1 MFVDSYFVA
10 FERTM
15 ARLIERFQQAPDLYL
30 HQEDLLAGAFVL
42 LQEQGT
48 LHKLY
53 PTRDGR
59 LTGLVHRH
67 YQPLLSFPDGL
78 TSANESDISHPLALL
93 DPRFVRSY
101 PFEVVANINGRGRRA
116 LQALSAVDRDALRP
130 PLLATAH
137 LLLME
142 QVSSSSMEKLHNA
155 FMALVRAEPDAQRQ
169 YMVVLI
175 RHWNLE
181 DQIAQV
187 LDRMERWADSH
198 GHISAVVAQA
208 YRDDVGRV
216 CGGRYLNMWSHMA
229 PLPPFDAPSP
239 VSSRASLVYSA
250 I

>member
-1 MFVDSYFVA
+1 MFVDPYFAA

-30 HQEDLLAGAFVL
+30 HQDDLLAGAFAL
-42 LQEQGT
+42 LMEQGV

-67 YQPLLSFPDGL
+67 YGPLLSFPDGL
-78 TSANESDISHPLALL
+78 MSGDKPDARHPLALL

-101 PFEVVANINGRGRRA
+101 PFEVVANIDGQGQRA
-116 LQALSAVDRDALRP
+116 LQALPAAHRSALHP

-137 LLLME
+137 LMLMDD
-142 QVSSSSMEKLHNA
+142 VSSSSLESLHSA

-181 DQIAQV
+181 QQIAQV
-187 LDRMERWADSH
+187 LERVERWADSH
-198 GHISAVVAQA
+198 NQISAVVVQA

-229 PLPPFDAPSP
+229 PLPPLDTPHLL
-239 VSSRASLVYSA
+239 SSRASLVYSHV
-250 I
+250 

>member
-1 MFVDSYFVA
+1 MYVDSYFAA

-30 HQEDLLAGAFVL
+30 HQEDLLAGAFAF
-42 LQEQGT
+42 LQEQGA

-67 YQPLLSFPDGL
+67 YGHLLSFPDGL
-78 TSANESDISHPLALL
+78 TGANESDVSHPLALL

-101 PFEVVANINGRGRRA
+101 PFEVVANINGQGRRA
-116 LQALSAVDRDALRP
+116 LQALPAADRDALHP

-137 LLLME
+137 LLLMDD
-142 QVSSSSMEKLHNA
+142 VCCSSLETLHRA

-181 DQIAQV
+181 QQIAQV
-187 LDRMERWADSH
+187 LDRMEGWADNH
-198 GHISAVVAQA
+198 GQISAVVVQA

-229 PLPPFDAPSP
+229 PLPPLDAPSP
-239 VSSRASLVYSA
+239 VSSRAGLVYSA

>member
-1 MFVDSYFVA
+1 MFVDLYFAA

-15 ARLIERFQQAPDLYL
+15 ARLVERFQQAPDQYI

-42 LQEQGT
+42 LQEQSA

-67 YQPLLSFPDGL
+67 YGPILSFPDGL

-101 PFEVVANINGRGRRA
+101 PFEVVANINGRGRRVF
-116 LQALSAVDRDALRP
+116 QALPAADRDALRP

-137 LLLME
+137 LLLMDN
-142 QVSSSSMEKLHNA
+142 VCCSSLETLHNA

-181 DQIAQV
+181 QQIAQV
-187 LDRMERWADSH
+187 LERMERWADNH
-198 GHISAVVAQA
+198 GQISAVVVQA

-216 CGGRYLNMWSHMA
+216 CGGRYLNMWNHMA
-229 PLPPFDAPSP
+229 PLPPLDTPSP
-239 VSSRASLVYSA
+239 VSSRASLVYSPT
-250 I
+250 